1 MKHVEGATAPFPF
14 YSWCGS
20 AQRQEALL
28 SHALTALQAG
38 WYADAL
44 WAVEAVC
51 RHGRKSSLPAIL
63 RAKLVQ
69 VCQPSLAAKAWY
81 QAWMRDPE
89 EANLQDALLGYWLQI
104 QAHQKVLE
112 LGAVL
117 LPGRCQRGN
126 EAGLL
131 NLLQQAG
138 GGRIAACWLE
148 DEGICGRVFDLN
160 AVGPSGNLI
169 MTDEHGNST
178 VLALNQCMFSLPRPA
193 QGRIFSLVLQ
203 DGSLVQ
209 GSPLI
214 FPDQA
219 ASAESSAAAESAK
232 PLKLTKPVKSIK
244 PSKLK
249 PPPGVDIIVP
259 VYRGFSEVQACL
271 ASVMQS
277 MAENQT
283 PMRLIVV
290 DDASPEPALSAWLDQ
305 LAQREQC
312 ILLRNPYNL
321 GFVESV
327 NRGLQQVQNNDVV
340 LLNADT
346 LVQGSWIDRL
356 RRSLYA
362 AADLASVTPWSNN
375 GEISSFP
382 DIARA
387 ANAPNLAQLTQLNQV
402 ATALALPDLEIPVC
416 CGFTMMLR
424 CSVLKEIGALDGA
437 GFGRGYGE
445 EVDWCLRASAAGFRH
460 HLSSQV
466 FVAHI
471 GGVSFGVEKVLRV
484 RQNRAV
490 LTARY
495 PDFYRDYDKFILED
509 GLSAARQAY
518 RASIEQQ
525 SSLAPAPAPAKAWLQ
540 AQEPLPLQFIPASL
554 PAQCPR
560 LAVWQFDARSPMAV
574 PVLALA
580 RYLAS
585 QSEISLRLLI
595 CGDIT
600 EALWH
605 TGVVD
610 HLPRNSAVNP
620 LFSDLTLIGLCACIG
635 VLAQPGQWQHT
646 DLPYYEVSDG
656 FDIAACLDQLIN
668 NTKQCAPA
676 PI

>member
-20 AQRQEALL
+20 AGRQEALL
-28 SHALTALQAG
+28 SHALAALQAG
-38 WYADAL
+38 WHADAL

-51 RHGRKSSLPAIL
+51 RSARKSSLPAIL
-63 RAKLVQ
+63 RAKLLQ
-69 VCQPSLAAKAWY
+69 GCHPSLAAKAWY
-81 QAWMRDPE
+81 QAWMRDP
-89 EANLQDALLGYWLQI
+89 QDASLQEALLSYWLQI
-104 QAHQKVLE
+104 QAHQKVRE

-117 LPGRCQRGN
+117 LPGRCQAGN
-126 EAGLL
+126 EASLL
-131 NLLQQAG
+131 GLLQQAG
-138 GGRIAACWLE
+138 AGTIAACWLD
-148 DEGICGRVFDLN
+148 DERICGQVFALN
-160 AVGPSGNLI
+160 GAPISADITL
-169 MTDEHGNST
+169 TDEYGNTT
-178 VLALNQCMFSLPRPA
+178 VAVLNQGTLMLPRPA
-193 QGRIFSLVLQ
+193 QGRIFSLILQ
-203 DGSLVQ
+203 DGGLFQ

-214 FPDQA
+214 FPDTLKHA
-219 ASAESSAAAESAK
+219 KAGDPGKPAKSAK
-232 PLKLTKPVKSIK
+232 SAKSVNL
-244 PSKLK
+244 PK

-259 VYRGFSEVQACL
+259 VYRGMPEVQACL
-271 ASVMQS
+271 MSVLQS
-277 MAENQT
+277 MAENQC
-283 PMRLIVV
+283 PARLIVV
-290 DDASPEPALSAWLDQ
+290 DDASPERALSAWLDQ

-312 ILLRNPYNL
+312 ILLRNRHNL

-346 LVQGSWIDRL
+346 LVQGAWIDRL
-356 RRSLYA
+356 RDSLYA

-382 DIARA
+382 RIAQA
-387 ANAPNLAQLTQLNQV
+387 ANAPNMAQLTALNQV
-402 ATALALPDLEIPVC
+402 AAALALPDIDIPVC

-424 CSVLKEIGALDGA
+424 CSVIQEIGALDGA
-437 GFGRGYGE
+437 AFGRGYGE
-445 EVDWCLRASAAGFRH
+445 EVDWCLRASAVGYRH
-460 HLSSQV
+460 HLASQV

-484 RQNRAV
+484 RQNRVV

-495 PDFYRDYDKFILED
+495 PDFYPDYEKFIIKD
-509 GLSAARQAY
+509 GLSAVRQAY

-525 SSLAPAPAPAKAWLQ
+525 SILASAPAPAKAWLQ
-540 AQEPLPLQFIPASL
+540 AQELAPQQFMPASL

-560 LAVWQFDARSPMAV
+560 LAVWQFDADSPMAV

-610 HLPRNSAVNP
+610 HLPHNSAVNP
-620 LFSDLTLIGLCACIG
+620 LLSDLTLIGLCACIG
-635 VLAQPGQWQHT
+635 VLAEPGKWKHA

-656 FDIAACLDQLIN
+656 FDIADCLEQLIN

-676 PI
+676 LI